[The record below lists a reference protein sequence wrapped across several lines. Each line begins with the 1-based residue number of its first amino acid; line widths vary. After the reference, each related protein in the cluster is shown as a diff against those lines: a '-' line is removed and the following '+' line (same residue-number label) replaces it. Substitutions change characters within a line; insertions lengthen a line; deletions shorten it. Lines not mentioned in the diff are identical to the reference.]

1 MARRSRAAA
10 AEPIADTRTRLIEVA
25 ARHFAEHGYRGASQ
39 REIQRELGMNPATA
53 HYHFGSKEAL
63 YRGVVDAFIHDVQ
76 SERMQRLAQID
87 PSLSGKARLR
97 RLLYDYFYPHLKL
110 AATEAGYSY
119 ARILAQVQ
127 SEFQNAASLIFSDIV
142 APVRREYIAAI
153 RTVFPEAS
161 PTEIGR
167 LLLMGVALMAIVA
180 TWRSQGTALSADTA
194 DRQADELSR
203 YAAAGFEALLGK
215 PSVASAPAKRAAA
228 SKTGPSRRSARR
240 VA

>member
-10 AEPIADTRTRLIEVA
+10 ESVADTRTRLIEVA

-76 SERMQRLAQID
+76 AERLQRLAQID
-87 PSLSGKARLR
+87 PKLTGRARLR
-97 RLLYDYFYPHLKL
+97 RLLFDYFYPHLKL

-127 SEFQNAASLIFSDIV
+127 SEFQNAASEIFSDIV
-142 APVRREYIAAI
+142 TPVRREYVGAI
-153 RTVFPEAS
+153 RAVFPEAA
-161 PTEIGR
+161 PADVGR
-167 LLLMGVALMAIVA
+167 ALMMGVALMAIVA
-180 TWRSQGTALSADTA
+180 TWRHAGTAASEETA
-194 DRQADELSR
+194 QRQAEELSQ

-215 PSVASAPAKRAAA
+215 PATNAPAEKRAAGKSA
-228 SKTGPSRRSARR
+228 SPRKVARR